1 MSIFL
6 EDFAQTGSMLN
17 GNKWLVNSL
26 RKTVCGF
33 LLISA
38 AAMAAA
44 GLWLDH
50 RGSSV
55 PLDSGSLIRFHVIAN
70 SDSYADQALKL
81 RVRDEVVRAV
91 GPVLKGS
98 GNIEEARQRVD
109 ENIGL
114 ITSTAVT
121 TINSSGCS
129 YPVRVVH
136 GNFQF
141 PEKTYRVARG
151 GGGEEDIT
159 LPAGE
164 YEAVRVVIGE
174 GRGANWWCVLFP
186 PLCFVNPPEG
196 EGGGS
201 TPAGSGAEVP
211 AGAPPAFR
219 YDYTEPGVASELPR
233 VEYRFK
239 VVEWI
244 KAYTEG

>member
-1 MSIFL
+1 MI
-6 EDFAQTGSMLN
+6 N
-17 GNKWLVNSL
+17 VNKWLVDSL
-26 RKTVCGF
+26 RKTACGF
-33 LLISA
+33 LLVSA
-38 AAMAAA
+38 GAMAAA
-44 GLWLDH
+44 GIWLDH
-50 RGSSV
+50 RGSAV

-70 SDSYADQALKL
+70 SDSYSDQALKL
-81 RVRDEVVRAV
+81 KVRDEVVRAM
-91 GPVLKGS
+91 GPVLKGAD
-98 GNIEEARQRVD
+98 IEEARQRVD

-114 ITSTAVT
+114 IASTAVT
-121 TINSSGCS
+121 TINSSGYS
-129 YPVRVVH
+129 YPVKVIH

-141 PEKTYRVARG
+141 PEKTYRVARS

-196 EGGGS
+196 EGGSG
-201 TPAGSGAEVP
+201 TPAGSAEEVP
-211 AGAPPAFR
+211 VEAPPAFR
-219 YDYTEPGVASELPR
+219 YDYTDPGMVWDQPR